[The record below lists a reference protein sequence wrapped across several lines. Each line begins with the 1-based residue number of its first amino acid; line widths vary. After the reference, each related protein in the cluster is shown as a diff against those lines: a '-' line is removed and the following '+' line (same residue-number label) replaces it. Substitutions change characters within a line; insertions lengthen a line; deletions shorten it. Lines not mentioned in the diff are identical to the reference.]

1 MRVLRR
7 YFLPGNMNILFEIAV
22 NILNEDENKVY
33 LQDQDGHQSEKACGP
48 LLGGKVLMLTPVERY
63 RVP

>member
-22 NILNEDENKVY
+22 NILNEDEKCIGIMIQLPLPDSFSEYKLNL
-33 LQDQDGHQSEKACGP
+33 LQSIREDKDID
-48 LLGGKVLMLTPVERY
+48 
-63 RVP
+63 

>member
-22 NILNEDENKVY
+22 NILNEDEKYVY
-33 LQDQDGHQSEKACGP
+33 LQAEVTK
-48 LLGGKVLMLTPVERY
+48 
-63 RVP
+63 RV